1 MNNRL
6 QVEVGGINGN
16 DIKNGMSG
24 GWEYSFTTTESGSIK
39 VFFDYT
45 LFITSAYESNE
56 YGEAV
61 VELDGVEVVVK
72 RLTGG
77 YGTHSIAKTGE
88 IVAFPGVAAGS
99 HKVTVGV
106 YNNQK
111 TTHDEYTKVS
121 FDNVKV
127 TLEEEV

>member
-1 MNNRL
+1 
-6 QVEVGGINGN
+6 
-16 DIKNGMSG
+16 MSG
-24 GWEYSFTTTESGSIK
+24 GWEYSFTTTESGNIK
-39 VFFDYT
+39 VFFDYS
-45 LFITSAYESNE
+45 LFISSAYESNE

-77 YGTHSIAKTGE
+77 CGTHSVAKTGE
-88 IVAFPGVAAGS
+88 IVAFPGVASGF
-99 HKVTVGV
+99 HKVTLGV